1 MRSQHLRHAL
11 VYITNPEKTQH
22 HALVG
27 SVNCL
32 PDAVSA
38 YEQMV
43 DTKKYF
49 GKELGR
55 QGYHIIIS
63 FEKGEASPETAFAIG
78 EKFVQEFLQ
87 ENYEAVYAVH
97 DDKEHCHVHIVYN
110 NVNMET
116 GYKFQYKKGDWK
128 NIMQPITNRLCEE
141 HGLAVMPAEY
151 AKEPANL
158 ERKDWEKQK
167 GFDSLIMSDASLC
180 MYAAEDLEH
189 FLWLLRQLGYEV
201 KNGVHIAVRAAGMKR
216 YRRLDSLADYFSKEY
231 LEKYVGAMQGESFV
245 SVVKSSNPA
254 WMRGK
259 AKTPLQQKFYH
270 RLFSLRMTEKE
281 RFTRHSAKFYKE
293 IQEMHRIHEQYLYL
307 CRKDIGSME
316 DLQRKDEELQEKIEG
331 ISKRQR
337 EIYRFIAKEKY
348 HCKTPEDFRAFQINR
363 LEYQKEL
370 DVLKQQKKKWNEERK
385 VIKGIRAE
393 AAKKVLYELERYQTD
408 KDDLEIDR
416 KKIDF
421 PFYPFSKEEKK
432 RQDEMKT
439 QEEQQ
444 KLPDKG
450 TGVDKKQLGRE
461 QLVKVQTEWKEYKE
475 ELRAEGSRQGDNNLQ
490 LQENAEISY
499 AAGISE
505 KNIQSLPLY
514 PELPP
519 SFAQYERLSYRE
531 KAERFNLFTKD
542 YDEARKVFDVYLDRI
557 GYHYEYFGS
566 YMDEIKSLH
575 KAAEDLFFERAVGE
589 IAGQMKE
596 QGLDGR
602 SFTTTDISRLA
613 TIIKDYAENIEEI
626 TALVSRVFEELGVKV
641 DFEKQYQIINEIYNV
656 TCEENKRIRSFT
668 L

>member
-1 MRSQHLRHAL
+1 M
-11 VYITNPEKTQH
+11 
-22 HALVG
+22 
-27 SVNCL
+27 
-32 PDAVSA
+32 
-38 YEQMV
+38 
-43 DTKKYF
+43 
-49 GKELGR
+49 
-55 QGYHIIIS
+55 
-63 FEKGEASPETAFAIG
+63 
-78 EKFVQEFLQ
+78 
-87 ENYEAVYAVH
+87 
-97 DDKEHCHVHIVYN
+97 
-110 NVNMET
+110 
-116 GYKFQYKKGDWK
+116 
-128 NIMQPITNRLCEE
+128 
-141 HGLAVMPAEY
+141 
-151 AKEPANL
+151 
-158 ERKDWEKQK
+158 
-167 GFDSLIMSDASLC
+167 
-180 MYAAEDLEH
+180 
-189 FLWLLRQLGYEV
+189 
-201 KNGVHIAVRAAGMKR
+201 
-216 YRRLDSLADYFSKEY
+216 
-231 LEKYVGAMQGESFV
+231 
-245 SVVKSSNPA
+245 
-254 WMRGK
+254 
-259 AKTPLQQKFYH
+259 
-270 RLFSLRMTEKE
+270 
-281 RFTRHSAKFYKE
+281 
-293 IQEMHRIHEQYLYL
+293 
-307 CRKDIGSME
+307 
-316 DLQRKDEELQEKIEG
+316 QRKDEELQEKIEG

-461 QLVKVQTEWKEYKE
+461 QLVKVQTEWKEYRE
-475 ELRAEGSRQGDNNLQ
+475 ELWAEGSRQGDNNLQ

-596 QGLDGR
+596 QGLDRR

-613 TIIKDYAENIEEI
+613 TIFKDYAENIEEI